1 MISNAVPTFW
11 RLTLALS
18 IACSFPL
25 GVIAGDV
32 NAQSG
37 TVTVESTPP
46 VQRKK
51 VFLALG
57 GGGLRGF
64 AHAGV
69 LKVLEREKIPIDGVV
84 GTSMGAIIGGLYC
97 AGIKPSELELEGPRK
112 FVKAFFTA
120 PLLLQAM
127 QAPLLMMT
135 GKSPQGLYTGTK
147 AAKSINSAVTDENR
161 EIGNLKRK
169 FIAVATDLL
178 SGHTYLIDHGNLGK
192 ALQASSAV
200 PFLRRPVQLDGK
212 LLVDGGVV
220 CNLPVNEARANG
232 ADIVIAVD
240 IDEGVEPIPE
250 AFFRKRL
257 GSVTN
262 RSISLVLAKID
273 GPQGAAADVYIHPD
287 TTGIALFSRSDR
299 DAKRAIAAGEEA
311 AIQALPAIRA
321 KIAASQ

>member
-1 MISNAVPTFW
+1 MISNVVSVPW
-11 RLTLALS
+11 RVILALL
-18 IACSFPL
+18 IACSFPS
-25 GVIAGDV
+25 GVVASDTNV
-32 NAQSG
+32 QSSSI
-37 TVTVESTPP
+37 TVEATPP
-46 VQRKK
+46 VQRKR

-69 LKVLEREKIPIDGVV
+69 LKVLERENIPIDGVV

-112 FVKAFFTA
+112 FVQAFFTA
-120 PLLLQAM
+120 PVLLQAM

-135 GKSPQGLYTGTK
+135 GKSPQGLYTGRK
-147 AAKSINSAVTDENR
+147 AAKSINRAVSDENR
-161 EIGNLKRK
+161 EISKLKPK

-200 PFLRRPVQLDGK
+200 PFLRRPVRLDGK

-232 ADIVIAVD
+232 GDIVIAVD
-240 IDEGVEPIPE
+240 IDEGVVPVPDE
-250 AFFRKRL
+250 FFRKRL
-257 GSVTN
+257 GSITN
-262 RSISLVLAKID
+262 RSISLILAKID

-287 TTGIALFSRSDR
+287 TTGIALFSKSDR

-311 AIQALPAIRA
+311 AVLALPAIRA
-321 KIAASQ
+321 KITASQ

>member
-1 MISNAVPTFW
+1 MISNIVPILW
-11 RLTLALS
+11 RATLALS
-18 IACSFPL
+18 IICSLPS
-25 GVIAGDV
+25 GVVASDI
-32 NAQSG
+32 NAQNG

-69 LKVLEREKIPIDGVV
+69 LKVLERENIHIDGVV

-97 AGIKPSELELEGPRK
+97 AGIKPADLELEGPRK

-120 PLLLQAM
+120 PLLVQAM

-147 AAKSINSAVTDENR
+147 AAKSINRAVTDQNR
-161 EIGNLKRK
+161 EISNLKLK
-169 FIAVATDLL
+169 FVAVATDLL
-178 SGHTYLIDHGNLGK
+178 SGHTYLIDHGNLGT

-200 PFLRRPVQLDGK
+200 PFIRRPVRLDGK
-212 LLVDGGVV
+212 LLVDGGVI
-220 CNLPVNEARANG
+220 CNLPVNEARAQG
-232 ADIVIAVD
+232 GDIVIAVD
-240 IDEGVEPIPE
+240 IDEGVDPT
-250 AFFRKRL
+250 ADSFFRKKI
-257 GSVTN
+257 GSITN
-262 RSISLVLAKID
+262 RSISLILAKID
-273 GPQGAAADVYIHPD
+273 GPQGAAADIYIHPD
-287 TTGIALFSRSDR
+287 TTGIALFSKSDS

-311 AIQALPAIRA
+311 AIKALPAIRA
-321 KIAASQ
+321 KLATSQ